1 MKKSVTL
8 MIAVSIAFLF
18 AATCIYAGTKAED
31 TFKMETKEY
40 AKHTKGLVEFTHK
53 KHIDTHKVTCGECH
67 HDDKGK
73 ALELKEG
80 DDVQKCVAC
89 HKETGKA
96 PEGEKLAKKEKIV
109 KYHKEALHANCIDCH
124 KESNKKAGD
133 PKGKGPAP
141 TSCNDCHPKA
151 AK

>member
-8 MIAVSIAFLF
+8 MIAVGIAFLF

-53 KHIDTHKVTCGECH
+53 KHIDTHKVACGECH

-80 DDVQKCVAC
+80 DDVQKCIAC